1 MRGLLER
8 LAYAGVDSADS
19 AETRFQKGTLTLAS
33 AAFAVLVTVWVVT
46 YGVLGLTTAA
56 LIPAA
61 FQVVTVLSLAY
72 LARTK
77 RLEGVRFVQLG
88 MILVLPF
95 LLHVS
100 LGGFVASSAFIL
112 WGMMA
117 PLGILIVEGVR
128 RAVPWFVSYV
138 LLLALAGG
146 LEEVLVSKAATI
158 PGKVIVGFFVLNVLG
173 LSFVGFLALHF
184 AARERAKALE
194 ALKAEQERTERL
206 LHQVLPDT
214 IVERLKEEEGVI
226 AERFG
231 DVTVLFADIVGFTKL
246 AKRVP
251 PERLVTILDEVF
263 SAFDRL
269 VEYHGLEKIKTVG
282 DAYMVA
288 GGVPVPRDD
297 HPEAVADLAL
307 AMLEEVEQLG
317 PVLGHHLDVRIGMD
331 TGPVVAGVIGKSRF
345 AYDLWGDTVNTASQ
359 MQTRGVLGMTQ
370 VTARTYERLKDG
382 YRFRRRRLVRIK
394 GDRPTTTYLLL
405 GKSADI

>member
-8 LAYAGVDSADS
+8 LAFAGVAPTDT
-19 AETRFQKGTLTLAS
+19 EELRFQKATLTLAAS
-33 AAFAVLVTVWVVT
+33 AFTVFVTVWVVA
-46 YGVLGLTTAA
+46 YGLLGLTTAS

-61 FQVVTVLSLAY
+61 YQAITVLSLLY

-88 MILVLPF
+88 MFLLFPF
-95 LLHVS
+95 LVHVS
-100 LGGFVASSAFIL
+100 LGGFVASSAFVL

-117 PLGILIVEGVR
+117 PLGVLIVEQVR
-128 RAVPWFVSYV
+128 RAVPWFVAYLFLV
-138 LLLALAGG
+138 ALAGG
-146 LEEVLVSKAATI
+146 LEQVIATKAGLV
-158 PGKVIVGFFVLNVLG
+158 PDKVIVGFFVLNIVG

-184 AARERAKALE
+184 AARERARAIE
-194 ALKAEQERTERL
+194 ALKAEQERTERI

-231 DVTVLFADIVGFTKL
+231 DVTVLFADIAGFTKL
-246 AKRVP
+246 AKRIP

-307 AMLEEVEQLG
+307 AMLDEVEQLG

-331 TGPVVAGVIGKSRF
+331 TGPVVAGVIGQSRL

-359 MQTRGVLGMTQ
+359 MQTRGVVGMTQ

-405 GKSADI
+405 GKNE